1 MAIFRV
7 DELRNMSPDELGEE
21 LVNLK
26 SELIRERGL
35 VVSGGAPENP
45 GRIKE
50 IKRSIAR
57 IKTIQKERARAL

>member
-1 MAIFRV
+1 
-7 DELRNMSPDELGEE
+7 MSPEELGEE
-21 LVNLK
+21 LDTLK

-57 IKTIQKERARAL
+57 IKTIQKERAIA

>member
-7 DELRNMSPDELGEE
+7 DDLRNMSPEELDDELEK
-21 LVNLK
+21 LND
-26 SELIRERGL
+26 ELIRERGL

-45 GRIKE
+45 GRIRE

-57 IKTIQKERARAL
+57 IKTIQKERALA

>member
-7 DELRNMSPDELGEE
+7 DELRNMSPEELDDELEK
-21 LVNLK
+21 LND
-26 SELIRERGL
+26 ELIRERGL

-57 IKTIQKERARAL
+57 IKTIQKERALA

>member
-7 DELRNMSPDELGEE
+7 DELRNMSPEELGDELEKLNG
-21 LVNLK
+21 
-26 SELIRERGL
+26 ELIRERGL
-35 VVSGGAPENP
+35 VASGGAPENP

-57 IKTIQKERARAL
+57 IKTIKKERVTA

>member
-7 DELRNMSPDELGEE
+7 DELRNMSPEELGDELEKLNG
-21 LVNLK
+21 
-26 SELIRERGL
+26 ELIRERGL
-35 VVSGGAPENP
+35 VASGGAPENP

-57 IKTIQKERARAL
+57 IKTIKKERAKA

>member
-7 DELRNMSPDELGEE
+7 DELRNMSPEE
-21 LVNLK
+21 LAEELEKLK

-45 GRIKE
+45 GRIRE

-57 IKTIQKERARAL
+57 IKTIQKESVKA

>member
-7 DELRNMSPDELGEE
+7 DELRNMSPEELGEE
-21 LVNLK
+21 LANLK

-57 IKTIQKERARAL
+57 IKTIQKERARA

>member
-7 DELRNMSPDELGEE
+7 DELRNMSPEELGEE
-21 LVNLK
+21 LDTLK

-57 IKTIQKERARAL
+57 IKTIAKERAKA

>member
-7 DELRNMSPDELGEE
+7 DELRNMSPEELGEE

-57 IKTIQKERARAL
+57 IKTIQKERVRA

>member
-7 DELRNMSPDELGEE
+7 DELRNMSPEE
-21 LVNLK
+21 LVEELDTLK

-57 IKTIQKERARAL
+57 IKTITKERAIA

>member
-7 DELRNMSPDELGEE
+7 DELRNMSPEELGEE

-50 IKRSIAR
+50 VKRSIAR